1 MTMLYREGTIY
12 LRSQI
17 ATSNKNIG
25 DVDLSDNINVPVMVD
40 STEEKIENLIH
51 YVRGQQVMIDS
62 DLALLYNVET
72 KRLNE
77 SVKRNAK
84 RFPESF
90 CFQLTEDEYA
100 DLRSQIATSN
110 TENTSSKGGRRY
122 LPYVFTEQGIAM
134 LSAVL
139 RSDEAI
145 QVSVNIMNAFVK
157 MRRFLAKNAL
167 MFDKL
172 NSLELKQLE
181 YQKESN
187 EKFDQIFAYI
197 SEHEEVGQKIF
208 FDGQIYDAFSLLVSL
223 VGKAEKSIVLIDN
236 YVDVGTLNIL
246 AKKKDGVDVTIYTV
260 RRTRLASQDIAN
272 FNSQYPTLTVNYT
285 GVFHDRF
292 LIIDEETAYHIGAS
306 IKDAGK
312 KCFGISRIEDLGIIS
327 DILQRLEIETEE
339 ANN

>member
-1 MTMLYREGTIY
+1 MRP
-12 LRSQI
+12 QI
-17 ATSNKNIG
+17 KNIG
-25 DVDLSDNINVPVMVD
+25 DVGLSDNINVPVIVD

-51 YVRGQQVMIDS
+51 YIRGQQVMIDS

-77 SVKRNAK
+77 SVKRNSK

-90 CFQLTEDEYA
+90 CFRLTEDEYA
-100 DLRSQIATSN
+100 DLKSQIATSN

-157 MRRFLAKNAL
+157 MRRFLAENAL

-172 NSLELKQLE
+172 NSLELKQLQ

-208 FDGQIYDAFSLLVSL
+208 FEGQIYDAFSLLVSL

-292 LIIDEETAYHIGAS
+292 LIIDEESAYHIGAS

-312 KCFGISRIEDLGIIS
+312 KCFGISRIEDVGIVS

-339 ANN
+339 ADN

>member
-1 MTMLYREGTIY
+1 
-12 LRSQI
+12 
-17 ATSNKNIG
+17 
-25 DVDLSDNINVPVMVD
+25 
-40 STEEKIENLIH
+40 
-51 YVRGQQVMIDS
+51 
-62 DLALLYNVET
+62 
-72 KRLNE
+72 
-77 SVKRNAK
+77 
-84 RFPESF
+84 
-90 CFQLTEDEYA
+90 
-100 DLRSQIATSN
+100 
-110 TENTSSKGGRRY
+110 
-122 LPYVFTEQGIAM
+122 M

-157 MRRFLAKNAL
+157 MRRFLAENAL

-197 SEHEEVGQKIF
+197 SEHEEVEQKIF
-208 FDGQIYDAFSLLVSL
+208 FEGQIYDAFSFLVSL

-312 KCFGISRIEDLGIIS
+312 KCFGISQIEDVGIIS

-339 ANN
+339 AGN

>member
-1 MTMLYREGTIY
+1 MRP
-12 LRSQI
+12 QI
-17 ATSNKNIG
+17 KNIG
-25 DVDLSDNINVPVMVD
+25 DVGLSENTNVNVPVIVD
-40 STEEKIENLIH
+40 STEDKIQNLIH
-51 YVRGQQVMIDS
+51 YIRGQQVMIDS
-62 DLALLYNVET
+62 DLAMLYNVET

-110 TENTSSKGGRRY
+110 TE
-122 LPYVFTEQGIAM
+122 TE
-134 LSAVL
+134 
-139 RSDEAI
+139 
-145 QVSVNIMNAFVK
+145 
-157 MRRFLAKNAL
+157 NAL

-208 FDGQIYDAFSLLVSL
+208 FEGQIYDAFSLLVSL
-223 VGKAEKSIVLIDN
+223 VEKAEKSIVLIDN

-292 LIIDEETAYHIGAS
+292 LIVDETTAYHIGAS
-306 IKDAGK
+306 LKDAGK
-312 KCFGISRIEDLGIIS
+312 KCFGITRIEDIGIVS

>member
-1 MTMLYREGTIY
+1 
-12 LRSQI
+12 
-17 ATSNKNIG
+17 
-25 DVDLSDNINVPVMVD
+25 MVD

-139 RSDEAI
+139 KSDEAI
-145 QVSVNIMNAFVK
+145 QVSVKIINAFVK
-157 MRRFLAKNAL
+157 C
-167 MFDKL
+167 D
-172 NSLELKQLE
+172 
-181 YQKESN
+181 
-187 EKFDQIFAYI
+187 
-197 SEHEEVGQKIF
+197 
-208 FDGQIYDAFSLLVSL
+208 VS
-223 VGKAEKSIVLIDN
+223 
-236 YVDVGTLNIL
+236 
-246 AKKKDGVDVTIYTV
+246 
-260 RRTRLASQDIAN
+260 
-272 FNSQYPTLTVNYT
+272 
-285 GVFHDRF
+285 
-292 LIIDEETAYHIGAS
+292 
-306 IKDAGK
+306 
-312 KCFGISRIEDLGIIS
+312 
-327 DILQRLEIETEE
+327 
-339 ANN
+339 

>member
-1 MTMLYREGTIY
+1 M
-12 LRSQI
+12 
-17 ATSNKNIG
+17 
-25 DVDLSDNINVPVMVD
+25 SDNINVPVMVD
-40 STEEKIENLIH
+40 STEERIENLIH

-100 DLRSQIATSN
+100 DLRSQFATSN

-157 MRRFLAKNAL
+157 MRRFLAENAL

-246 AKKKDGVDVTIYTV
+246 AKKEDGVDITIYTV

-312 KCFGISRIEDLGIIS
+312 KCFGISRIEDVGIIS

>member
-1 MTMLYREGTIY
+1 MRP
-12 LRSQI
+12 QI
-17 ATSNKNIG
+17 KSVGDNSLSN
-25 DVDLSDNINVPVMVD
+25 NINENKPVIID
-40 STEEKIENLIH
+40 STEKRIEKLIH
-51 YVRGQQVMIDS
+51 YVRGRQVMIDS
-62 DLALLYNVET
+62 DLAMLYNVET

-110 TENTSSKGGRRY
+110 TGTENASLKGGRRY
-122 LPYVFTEQGIAM
+122 LPNAFTEQGIAM

-145 QVSVNIMNAFVK
+145 QVSVNIMNTFVK
-157 MRRFLAKNAL
+157 MRRFLSENAL
-167 MFDKL
+167 IFDKL
-172 NSLELKQLE
+172 NNLELNQLE

-187 EKFDQIFAYI
+187 EKFDRIFAYI
-197 SEHEEVGQKIF
+197 SEHEEVRQKIF
-208 FDGQIYDAFSLLVSL
+208 FEGQIYDAFSLLISL
-223 VGKAEKSIVLIDN
+223 VEKARKSIVLIDN

-246 AKKKDGVDVTIYTV
+246 AKKKDGVEVTIYTV
-260 RRTRLASQDIAN
+260 RRTRLANLDISN

-312 KCFGISRIEDLGIIS
+312 KCFGISRIEDVGMIS
-327 DILQRLEIETEE
+327 DILRRLEIETEE

>member
-1 MTMLYREGTIY
+1 M
-12 LRSQI
+12 
-17 ATSNKNIG
+17 
-25 DVDLSDNINVPVMVD
+25 SDNINVPVIVD
-40 STEEKIENLIH
+40 SREEKIANLIH
-51 YVRGQQVMIDS
+51 YIRGQQVMVDS

-77 SVKRNAK
+77 SVKRNSK

-90 CFQLTEDEYA
+90 CFQLAEDEYA
-100 DLRSQIATSN
+100 DLRSQIETSN

-122 LPYVFTEQGIAM
+122 LPYVFIEPGIAM

-157 MRRFLAKNAL
+157 MRRFLAENAL

-172 NSLELKQLE
+172 NSLELKQLQ

-208 FDGQIYDAFSLLVSL
+208 FEGQIYDAFSLLVSL

-260 RRTRLASQDIAN
+260 RRTRLASQDITN

-312 KCFGISRIEDLGIIS
+312 KCFGISRIEDVGIVS

-339 ANN
+339 ADN

>member
-1 MTMLYREGTIY
+1 M
-12 LRSQI
+12 
-17 ATSNKNIG
+17 
-25 DVDLSDNINVPVMVD
+25 
-40 STEEKIENLIH
+40 
-51 YVRGQQVMIDS
+51 
-62 DLALLYNVET
+62 
-72 KRLNE
+72 NE
-77 SVKRNAK
+77 SVKRNSK

-90 CFQLTEDEYA
+90 CFQLAEDEYA

-110 TENTSSKGGRRY
+110 TENASLKGGRRY

-139 RSDEAI
+139 KSDEAI
-145 QVSVNIMNAFVK
+145 QVSVKIINAFVK
-157 MRRFLAKNAL
+157 MRRFLTENAL

-187 EKFDQIFAYI
+187 EKFEQIFTYMT
-197 SEHEEVGQKIF
+197 EHEEVGQKIF
-208 FDGQIYDAFSLLVSL
+208 FEGQIYDAFSLLVGL

-246 AKKKDGVDVTIYTV
+246 AKKKDGVDVTVYTV
-260 RRTRLASQDIAN
+260 RRTRLSSQDILN

-285 GVFHDRF
+285 GAFHDRF
-292 LIIDEETAYHIGAS
+292 LFIDEETAYHIGAS

-312 KCFGISRIEDLGIIS
+312 KCFGISRIEDVGIIS
-327 DILQRLEIETEE
+327 DVLQRLEIETEE
-339 ANN
+339 AND

>member
-1 MTMLYREGTIY
+1 MRP
-12 LRSQI
+12 QI
-17 ATSNKNIG
+17 NNIG
-25 DVDLSDNINVPVMVD
+25 DVGLSDNINVPVIVD

-51 YVRGQQVMIDS
+51 YIRGQQVMIDS

-77 SVKRNAK
+77 SVKRNSK

-90 CFQLTEDEYA
+90 CFRLTEDEYA
-100 DLRSQIATSN
+100 DLKSQIATSN

-122 LPYVFTEQGIAM
+122 LPYVFTEPGIAM

-157 MRRFLAKNAL
+157 MRRFLAENAL

-172 NSLELKQLE
+172 NSLELKQLQ

-208 FDGQIYDAFSLLVSL
+208 FEGQIYDAFSLLVSL

-292 LIIDEETAYHIGAS
+292 LIIDEESAYHIGAS

-312 KCFGISRIEDLGIIS
+312 KCFGISRIEDVGIVS

-339 ANN
+339 ADN

>member
-1 MTMLYREGTIY
+1 MLHRESTIY

>member
-1 MTMLYREGTIY
+1 M
-12 LRSQI
+12 
-17 ATSNKNIG
+17 
-25 DVDLSDNINVPVMVD
+25 SDNINVPVIVD

-51 YVRGQQVMIDS
+51 YIRGQQVMIDS

-77 SVKRNAK
+77 SVKRNSK

-90 CFQLTEDEYA
+90 CFRLTEDEYA

-157 MRRFLAKNAL
+157 MRRFLAENAL

-172 NSLELKQLE
+172 NSLELKQLQ

-208 FDGQIYDAFSLLVSL
+208 FEGQIYDAFSLLVSL

-312 KCFGISRIEDLGIIS
+312 KCFGISRIEDVGIIS

>member
-1 MTMLYREGTIY
+1 M
-12 LRSQI
+12 
-17 ATSNKNIG
+17 
-25 DVDLSDNINVPVMVD
+25 SDNINVSVIVD
-40 STEEKIENLIH
+40 STEEKIENQIH
-51 YVRGQQVMIDS
+51 YVRGEQVMIDS

-90 CFQLTEDEYA
+90 CFRLTEDEYA

-110 TENTSSKGGRRY
+110 TENVSSKGGRRY
-122 LPYVFTEQGIAM
+122 LPYAFTEQGIAM

-157 MRRFLAKNAL
+157 MRRFLAENAM

-187 EKFDQIFAYI
+187 KKFEQIFAYI
-197 SEHEEVGQKIF
+197 SEHEEVGQKVF
-208 FDGQIYDAFSLLVSL
+208 FEGQIYDAFSLLVSL

-246 AKKKDGVDVTIYTV
+246 AKKKDGVDATIYTV
-260 RRTRLASQDIAN
+260 RRTRLVSKDIAN

-285 GVFHDRF
+285 EVFHDRF

-306 IKDAGK
+306 VKDAGK
-312 KCFGISRIEDLGIIS
+312 KCFGISRIEDVRIIS

>member
-1 MTMLYREGTIY
+1 MRP
-12 LRSQI
+12 QI
-17 ATSNKNIG
+17 KNIG
-25 DVDLSDNINVPVMVD
+25 DVDLSDNINVPVIVD
-40 STEEKIENLIH
+40 STEENIENLIH

-84 RFPESF
+84 RFPNNF

-157 MRRFLAKNAL
+157 MRRFLAENAL

-187 EKFDQIFAYI
+187 EKFNQIFAYI

-208 FDGQIYDAFSLLVSL
+208 FEGQIYDAFSLLVSL
-223 VGKAEKSIVLIDN
+223 VGKAEQSIVLIDN

-292 LIIDEETAYHIGAS
+292 LVIDEETAYRIGAS

-312 KCFGISRIEDLGIIS
+312 KCFGISRIEDVGIIS

>member
-1 MTMLYREGTIY
+1 MRP
-12 LRSQI
+12 QI
-17 ATSNKNIG
+17 KNIG
-25 DVDLSDNINVPVMVD
+25 DVDLSDNINVPVIVD

-90 CFQLTEDEYA
+90 CFQLSEDEYA

-145 QVSVNIMNAFVK
+145 QVSINIMNAFVK
-157 MRRFLAKNAL
+157 MRRFLAENAL

-208 FDGQIYDAFSLLVSL
+208 FEGQIYDAFSLLVSL
-223 VGKAEKSIVLIDN
+223 VEKAEKSIVLIDN

-306 IKDAGK
+306 LKDAGK
-312 KCFGISRIEDLGIIS
+312 KCFGISRIEDVGIIS

>member
-1 MTMLYREGTIY
+1 
-12 LRSQI
+12 
-17 ATSNKNIG
+17 
-25 DVDLSDNINVPVMVD
+25 
-40 STEEKIENLIH
+40 
-51 YVRGQQVMIDS
+51 MIDS

-90 CFQLTEDEYA
+90 CFQLTEDEYV
-100 DLRSQIATSN
+100 DLRSQFATSN
-110 TENTSSKGGRRY
+110 TENATSKGGRRY
-122 LPYVFTEQGIAM
+122 LPYAFTEQGIAM

-157 MRRFLAKNAL
+157 MRRFLAENAVML
-167 MFDKL
+167 DKL

-187 EKFDQIFAYI
+187 DKFNQIFAYI
-197 SEHEEVGQKIF
+197 SEHEEVRQKIF
-208 FDGQIYDAFSLLVSL
+208 FEGQIYDAFRLLVSL
-223 VGKAEKSIVLIDN
+223 VEKAEKSIVLIDN
-236 YVDVGTLNIL
+236 YVDVATLNIF

-285 GVFHDRF
+285 EVFHDRF

-312 KCFGISRIEDLGIIS
+312 KCFGISRIGDAGIIS

-339 ANN
+339 AGN

>member
-1 MTMLYREGTIY
+1 M
-12 LRSQI
+12 
-17 ATSNKNIG
+17 
-25 DVDLSDNINVPVMVD
+25 SDNINVPVIVD

-51 YVRGQQVMIDS
+51 CVRGEQVMIDS

-90 CFQLTEDEYA
+90 CFQLTEDEYV
-100 DLRSQIATSN
+100 DLRSQFATSN
-110 TENTSSKGGRRY
+110 TENATSKGGRRY
-122 LPYVFTEQGIAM
+122 LPYAFTEQGIAM

-157 MRRFLAKNAL
+157 MRRFLAENAV

-187 EKFDQIFAYI
+187 DKFNQIFAYI
-197 SEHEEVGQKIF
+197 SEHEEVRQKIF
-208 FDGQIYDAFSLLVSL
+208 FEGQIYDAFRLLVSL
-223 VGKAEKSIVLIDN
+223 VEKAEKSIVLIDN
-236 YVDVGTLNIL
+236 YVDVATLNIF

-285 GVFHDRF
+285 EVFHDRF

-312 KCFGISRIEDLGIIS
+312 KCFGISRIGDAGIIS

>member
-1 MTMLYREGTIY
+1 MLYREGTIY

-145 QVSVNIMNAFVK
+145 QVSINIMNAFVK
-157 MRRFLAKNAL
+157 MRRFMAENAL

-306 IKDAGK
+306 LKDAGK

>member
-1 MTMLYREGTIY
+1 M
-12 LRSQI
+12 
-17 ATSNKNIG
+17 
-25 DVDLSDNINVPVMVD
+25 SDNINVPVMVD
-40 STEEKIENLIH
+40 STEERIENLIH

-157 MRRFLAKNAL
+157 MRRFLAENAL

-223 VGKAEKSIVLIDN
+223 VGKAEKSIVLIDSSVN
-236 YVDVGTLNIL
+236 DFQSKIQWQNIR
-246 AKKKDGVDVTIYTV
+246 ITV
-260 RRTRLASQDIAN
+260 IIQCQSAYIA
-272 FNSQYPTLTVNYT
+272 
-285 GVFHDRF
+285 VFHHVYYF
-292 LIIDEETAYHIGAS
+292 
-306 IKDAGK
+306 IKICYK
-312 KCFGISRIEDLGIIS
+312 M
-327 DILQRLEIETEE
+327 
-339 ANN
+339 

>member
-1 MTMLYREGTIY
+1 MRP
-12 LRSQI
+12 QI
-17 ATSNKNIG
+17 KNIG
-25 DVDLSDNINVPVMVD
+25 DVDLSDNINVPVIVD
-40 STEEKIENLIH
+40 STEENIENLIH

-84 RFPESF
+84 RYPNNF

-157 MRRFLAKNAL
+157 MRRF
-167 MFDKL
+167 
-172 NSLELKQLE
+172 
-181 YQKESN
+181 
-187 EKFDQIFAYI
+187 
-197 SEHEEVGQKIF
+197 
-208 FDGQIYDAFSLLVSL
+208 
-223 VGKAEKSIVLIDN
+223 
-236 YVDVGTLNIL
+236 
-246 AKKKDGVDVTIYTV
+246 
-260 RRTRLASQDIAN
+260 
-272 FNSQYPTLTVNYT
+272 
-285 GVFHDRF
+285 
-292 LIIDEETAYHIGAS
+292 
-306 IKDAGK
+306 
-312 KCFGISRIEDLGIIS
+312 
-327 DILQRLEIETEE
+327 
-339 ANN
+339 

>member
-1 MTMLYREGTIY
+1 MRP
-12 LRSQI
+12 QI
-17 ATSNKNIG
+17 KNIG
-25 DVDLSDNINVPVMVD
+25 DVDLSDNINVPVIVD
-40 STEEKIENLIH
+40 STEENIENLIH

-84 RFPESF
+84 RFPNNF

-157 MRRFLAKNAL
+157 MRRFLAENAL

-187 EKFDQIFAYI
+187 EKFNQIFAYI

-208 FDGQIYDAFSLLVSL
+208 FEGQIYDAFSLLVSL
-223 VGKAEKSIVLIDN
+223 VGKAEQSIVLIDN

-246 AKKKDGVDVTIYTV
+246 AKKKNGVDVTIYTV

-292 LIIDEETAYHIGAS
+292 LVIDEETAYHIGAS

-312 KCFGISRIEDLGIIS
+312 KCFGISRIEDVGIIS

>member
-1 MTMLYREGTIY
+1 ML
-12 LRSQI
+12 
-17 ATSNKNIG
+17 
-25 DVDLSDNINVPVMVD
+25 DNINVPVIAD

-51 YVRGQQVMIDS
+51 YVRGEQVMIDS

-90 CFQLTEDEYA
+90 CFQLTEDEYV
-100 DLRSQIATSN
+100 DLRSQCATSN
-110 TENTSSKGGRRY
+110 TENASSKGGRRY
-122 LPYVFTEQGIAM
+122 LPYAFTEQGIAM

-157 MRRFLAKNAL
+157 MRRFLAENAV

-197 SEHEEVGQKIF
+197 SEHEEVRQKIF
-208 FDGQIYDAFSLLVSL
+208 FEGQIYDAFRLLVSL
-223 VGKAEKSIVLIDN
+223 VEKAEKSIVLIDN
-236 YVDVGTLNIL
+236 YVDVATLNIF

-312 KCFGISRIEDLGIIS
+312 KCFGISRIGDAGIIS

>member
-1 MTMLYREGTIY
+1 MRP
-12 LRSQI
+12 QI
-17 ATSNKNIG
+17 KNIG
-25 DVDLSDNINVPVMVD
+25 DVDLSDNINVPVIVD

-51 YVRGQQVMIDS
+51 HVRGQQVMIDS

-84 RFPESF
+84 RFPNNF

-139 RSDEAI
+139 RSNEAI

-157 MRRFLAKNAL
+157 MRRFLAENAL

-187 EKFDQIFAYI
+187 EKFNQIFAYI

-208 FDGQIYDAFSLLVSL
+208 FEGQIYDAFSLLVSL
-223 VGKAEKSIVLIDN
+223 VGKAEQSIVLIDN

-292 LIIDEETAYHIGAS
+292 LVIDEETAYHIGAS

-312 KCFGISRIEDLGIIS
+312 KCFGISRIEDVGIIS